1 MSDYDIDDLY
11 CPKCQCNTHSRDWTE
26 DFQHENGNYMNL
38 CCRCNESF
46 SGHKRRNICRI
57 CADQSVK
64 QPTGILKDLSELK
77 RYWIYNRVLMENEN
91 GSVIKVSDV
100 EAIINKYLNP

>member
-1 MSDYDIDDLY
+1 MINHPEPDL
-11 CPKCQCNTHSRDWTE
+11 PGSELSRDWTE

-57 CADQSVK
+57 CAGQSEK

-77 RYWIYNRVLMENEN
+77 RYSTGFDNVGSVLNEN
-91 GSVIKVSDV
+91 GAWIKRSDV